1 MSRNKVPLG
10 ERVEATAER
19 LFAAQGHVSY
29 LEVLVGIGWMSP
41 NAEEAWHKGR
51 IEYLYVEFH
60 GGDLLQALKY
70 FDEWGTRKGL
80 EKRQAVY
87 ARAGRQGAVEVRMF
101 PPGFEGREA
110 LEPLFRTQYVSP
122 GLPERKRAAIEKKE
136 KAPQPVVF
144 SIVRDSVCS
153 ECGTELES
161 GDFLFMDGKQPL
173 CMACAGMGELEF
185 LESGDAAMT
194 RRATKYSGR
203 SAVVVRFSKS
213 RGRYERQGILV
224 ETDAIAR
231 AEQECAD
238 DAEERAAARK
248 RGAEARAREDRK
260 LADEMTARIQAM
272 YPKCPPWEARR
283 IAEHTA
289 QRGSGRV
296 GRSAAGRALE
306 DKALELAVRAAVRH
320 RKTDY
325 DAMLANGVERED
337 ARRRVA
343 DKVEDVI
350 DEWS

>member
-1 MSRNKVPLG
+1 LSKGKPLQP
-10 ERVEATAER
+10 RVEAAAER
-19 LFAAQGHVSY
+19 VLAAQGHVSY
-29 LEVLVGIGWMSP
+29 LEVLVGLGWMSP
-41 NAEEAWHKGR
+41 HAEEAWRKGR
-51 IEYLYVEFH
+51 IEYLHVEFH
-60 GGDLLQALKY
+60 GGNLPLALKY
-70 FDEWGTRKGL
+70 FDEWGNRKGL
-80 EKRQAVY
+80 DKRQAVY

-101 PPGFEGREA
+101 PPDFEEGPAVER
-110 LEPLFRTQYVSP
+110 LFRTQYVSP
-122 GLPERKRAAIEKKE
+122 AMPERKRVSLEKKE

-144 SIVRDSVCS
+144 SIVRDSTCS

-161 GDFLFMDGKQPL
+161 GEFLFMDGKQPL
-173 CMACAGMGELEF
+173 CLACAGMGDFEF
-185 LESGDAAMT
+185 LEAGDAAMT

-224 ETDAIAR
+224 EPDAIVK

-248 RGAEARAREDRK
+248 RGAEARGREDRK
-260 LADEMTARIQAM
+260 LADEMTSRIRAI
-272 YPKCPPWEARR
+272 YPKCPPEEARR

-289 QRGSGRV
+289 ERGSGRV

-337 ARRRVA
+337 ARRQVSDRV
-343 DKVEDVI
+343 
-350 DEWS
+350 DEVLEHWRG